1 MSFGMV
7 AAAGIGLVGA
17 SMSADAAGDAS
28 ELQAQG
34 TRDGIA
40 SQERQFQ
47 QVRTDQE
54 PYRNFGGAA
63 VNKLSQLLGLGAQ
76 YGGQRRSLGDI
87 RAELAKQN
95 PFEAASGGY
104 SGGGGGGL
112 PTNFS
117 SPADYEAAT
126 YGKTYGQPNAQTFT
140 DYNTNL
146 DQLAQK
152 QYGDEEA
159 AYKAW
164 QAEQGLA
171 AQDDDYGSLLRD
183 FTGDDLENDQGYKF
197 GLREGQ
203 QGIDRR
209 AASGGNYFSGAALK
223 EAARYGNDYA
233 GTKFNEAWNR
243 DSAGKTQK
251 YNFLSTGQNAAAQT
265 GNAGM
270 NMANQ
275 VTALTT
281 GNANAQGAAR
291 IAQGNAWSGGIQNAV
306 DGYRQNE
313 LVNKIMGGNASG
325 WNNPNGWRGTSL
337 GNHFLGNGTGA
348 D

>member
-34 TRDGIA
+34 TREGIA
-40 SQERQFQ
+40 AQERQFQ

-95 PFEAASGGY
+95 PFEAAAGGY
-104 SGGGGGGL
+104 SGGGGGL

-140 DYNTNL
+140 DYNANL

-164 QAEQGLA
+164 QAEQAQA
-171 AQDDDYGSLLRD
+171 AQGDEYGSLLRD
-183 FTGDDLENDQGYKF
+183 FTGEDLRNDPGYKF
-197 GLREGQ
+197 GLDEGQ
-203 QGIDRR
+203 NALDRTLAR
-209 AASGGNYFSGAALK
+209 GGSLFSGAAIK
-223 EAARYGNDYA
+223 AGQRYGQDYA

-251 YNFLSTGQNAAAQT
+251 YNFLSGAVSTGQNAAAQT

-313 LVNKIMGGNASG
+313 LVNKITGGNTAWGGSG
-325 WNNPNGWRGTSL
+325 GGYRYTVPTYENPEY
-337 GNHFLGNGTGA
+337 
-348 D
+348 